1 MAPHEIPASVGAGRA
16 RQLTYT
22 TITNMRMRSKPTP
35 MTDNATTV
43 MRLLEFTDSAFPVGT
58 FSFSNGLETAAEE
71 GLVYDAATL
80 EQYAQD
86 IVRQAAFTDGV
97 AALHAFR
104 SYNLGY
110 YEGILNA
117 DRQALLCKMN
127 AEARLMTRRM
137 GKKLAELSKQIF
149 LDETAAR
156 WLGDIAGDRTP
167 RHLSRG
173 AGDLYSPACGISEK
187 ELFCSHQYGVVN
199 MVVSAA
205 LRCVRVSHYDTQR
218 ILFRTAEKLGEL
230 YDTASDMDFD
240 DMYTFVPQI
249 DILASLHEKGTKRM
263 FMN

>member
-1 MAPHEIPASVGAGRA
+1 
-16 RQLTYT
+16 
-22 TITNMRMRSKPTP
+22 MRMRIKPAL
-35 MTDNATTV
+35 MTDDATTV

-71 GLVYDAATL
+71 GLVHDAATL
-80 EQYAQD
+80 EQYTQD

-117 DRQALLCKMN
+117 DRQAVLCKMN

-137 GKKLAELSKQIF
+137 GKKLAELSKHVF
-149 LDETAAR
+149 PDETAAK
-156 WLGDIAGDRTP
+156 WLGDIAGGRTP
-167 RHLSRG
+167 G
-173 AGDLYSPACGISEK
+173 TYPVAQGIVFAVCGISEK
-187 ELFCSHQYGVVN
+187 GLFCSHQYGVVN

-218 ILFRTAEKLGEL
+218 ILFRAAEKLGEL
-230 YDTASDMDFD
+230 YDTAGDMDFD

>member
-1 MAPHEIPASVGAGRA
+1 
-16 RQLTYT
+16 
-22 TITNMRMRSKPTP
+22 
-35 MTDNATTV
+35 MTDDATTV

-71 GLVYDAATL
+71 GLVHDAATL
-80 EQYAQD
+80 EQYTQD

-117 DRQALLCKMN
+117 DRQAVLCKMN

-137 GKKLAELSKQIF
+137 GKKLAELSKHVF
-149 LDETAAR
+149 PDETAAK
-156 WLGDIAGDRTP
+156 WLGDIAGGRT
-167 RHLSRG
+167 
-173 AGDLYSPACGISEK
+173 
-187 ELFCSHQYGVVN
+187 HQYGVVN

-218 ILFRTAEKLGEL
+218 ILFRAAEKLGEL
-230 YDTASDMDFD
+230 YDTAGDMDFD

>member
-1 MAPHEIPASVGAGRA
+1 
-16 RQLTYT
+16 
-22 TITNMRMRSKPTP
+22 MRMRSKLTP

-149 LDETAAR
+149 PDETAAR

-167 RHLSRG
+167 G
-173 AGDLYSPACGISEK
+173 TYPVAQGIVFAACGISEK